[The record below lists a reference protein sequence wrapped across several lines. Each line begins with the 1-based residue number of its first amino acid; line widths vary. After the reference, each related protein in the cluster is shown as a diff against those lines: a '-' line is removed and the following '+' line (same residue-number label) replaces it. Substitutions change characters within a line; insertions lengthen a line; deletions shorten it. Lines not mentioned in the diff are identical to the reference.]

1 MRAEGIHLSRDLDKV
16 RTCDAPLPRE
26 IPTIIVV
33 WVRRIPV
40 VRIGME
46 KTAPGRMSFD
56 VPLRTLLEDIEAST
70 RNWKAEARRLLVSC
84 S

>member
-46 KTAPGRMSFD
+46 KTAPEKLTFH
-56 VPLRTLLEDIEAST
+56 VLLEDIEAST
-70 RNWKAEARRLLVSC
+70 RKWKAEARRLLVSC